1 MKKLELPIHPKLET
15 IFGYPGQAP
24 RVVFYYDPHSGQL
37 MYDDGLESGSANTW
51 AYLLWAAH
59 PSVKGLVNHTAQS
72 ASFFLLDRRERKM
85 YTLTREET
93 LEALKA
99 ERGAWQAAQPDLLTR
114 LAASRSEHVFGAS
127 RSEHVFD
134 ASRSQHVFKDAQQLM
149 AEFLL
154 WLERCKAPM
163 AA

>member
-24 RVVFYYDPHSGQL
+24 HVVYYDPHSGQL

-99 ERGAWQAAQPDLLTR
+99 ERGAWQAAQPDPLTR
-114 LAASRSEHVFGAS
+114 LVAS

>member
-85 YTLTREET
+85 YT
-93 LEALKA
+93 
-99 ERGAWQAAQPDLLTR
+99 
-114 LAASRSEHVFGAS
+114 
-127 RSEHVFD
+127 
-134 ASRSQHVFKDAQQLM
+134 
-149 AEFLL
+149 
-154 WLERCKAPM
+154 
-163 AA
+163 